1 MRIAV
6 AGTHCSGKTTLID
19 DFVEAHPE
27 YRAEPE
33 PYDLL
38 LELGEEFPAEPSSED
53 FLRQLEAG
61 LGQWSALRRYERV
74 ICERSPYDFL
84 AYLRALADLGRDET
98 GSFETAREWVRDA
111 GPLFDLIVY
120 LPIGRPSTVSAPADE
135 DPELRAAMD
144 ECLGNILVDN
154 AFGLLDGGA
163 PALCVATGSPAARL
177 DAVRRRVR

>member
-1 MRIAV
+1 MRIAI

-27 YRAEPE
+27 YRADPE

-38 LELGEEFPAEPSSED
+38 QELGDEFSADPSAEE

-61 LGQWSALRRYERV
+61 LAQWSALRRSDCV

-84 AYLRALADLGRDET
+84 AYLHALAELGRGDVA
-98 GSFETAREWVRDA
+98 SFETALEWVRDTR
-111 GPLFDLIVY
+111 PLFDLVVY
-120 LPIGRPSTVSAPADE
+120 LPLGRPNLIVAPADE

-144 ECLGNILVDN
+144 DCLGNILVDD
-154 AFGLLDGGA
+154 AFGLLGAGA
-163 PALCVATGSPAARL
+163 PFLCVATGSRSARL
-177 DAVRRRVR
+177 EAVRGRLR

>member
-19 DFVEAHPE
+19 DFVEAHPA

-38 LELGEEFPAEPSSED
+38 QELGEEFSAEPSAED

-61 LGQWSALRRYERV
+61 VSQWSAFRCTDCV

-98 GSFETAREWVRDA
+98 ASFEMVLEWVRDA
-111 GPLFDLIVY
+111 GPLFDLVVY
-120 LPIGRPSTVSAPADE
+120 LPLGQASPIAASADE
-135 DPELRAAMD
+135 GSRAA
-144 ECLGNILVDN
+144 GR
-154 AFGLLDGGA
+154 DGRV
-163 PALCVATGSPAARL
+163 PA
-177 DAVRRRVR
+177 